1 MTQFDDIIK
10 HQIAMHHFKEHCD
23 TLAEGC
29 FSKDFCLACS
39 SGYLSAM
46 HALGYLTEE
55 DVIRLFENLE
65 CKLKNVGI

>member
-1 MTQFDDIIK
+1 MTQFDDVIK

-23 TLAEGC
+23 TLDEGG
-29 FSKDFCLACS
+29 FSTDFCLACS

-55 DVIRLFENLE
+55 DVICLFKNLE
-65 CKLKNVGI
+65 CKLKVSD

>member
-1 MTQFDDIIK
+1 MTQFDDVIK

-23 TLAEGC
+23 ILDEGG

-55 DVIRLFENLE
+55 DVVCLFKNLE
-65 CKLKNVGI
+65 CKLKVSD

>member
-1 MTQFDDIIK
+1 MTQFDDVIK

-23 TLAEGC
+23 TLDEGG
-29 FSKDFCLACS
+29 FSKDFCLVCS

-55 DVIRLFENLE
+55 DVVCLFKNLE
-65 CKLKNVGI
+65 CKLKVSD

>member
-1 MTQFDDIIK
+1 MTQFDDVIK

-23 TLAEGC
+23 TLDEGG

-55 DVIRLFENLE
+55 AVICLFKNLD
-65 CKLKNVGI
+65 CKLKVSD

>member
-1 MTQFDDIIK
+1 MTQFDDVIK
-10 HQIAMHHFKEHCD
+10 HQIAMRCFKAHRAI
-23 TLAEGC
+23 LAEGC
-29 FSKDFCLACS
+29 FSKDFSLACS